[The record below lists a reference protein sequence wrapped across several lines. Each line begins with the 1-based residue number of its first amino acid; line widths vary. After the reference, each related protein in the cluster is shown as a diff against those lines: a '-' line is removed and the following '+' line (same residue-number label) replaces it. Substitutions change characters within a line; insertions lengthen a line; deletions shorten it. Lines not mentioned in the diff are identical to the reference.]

1 MTPIFES
8 SNFIESRMGFD
19 PIAWKRNGDVFSAWK
34 NKLLGENI
42 STEIERCIMTHTH
55 GSTGELSPPDGG
67 AFNMVFRMKFSDT
80 ESAVMR
86 LPKPGF
92 CVFPEEKVKIEV
104 AVMRFLQKHTKF
116 QYLMSSIAG
125 LLKKAL
131 DNWSDCN
138 LADALKTPNLDDK
151 RPILDPNIPED
162 RLRSVY
168 SEIAKVLLE
177 LGKHSFNEIGSI
189 SNSGYDEL
197 VDNWTVTHRPLT
209 MNMNRLVQLGN
220 FPPHLL
226 PQDTFKSAS
235 EYFLALAEMHMTHLY
250 MQPKGAIVSAED
262 CRRKYIARCLFRKLA
277 RENRLCRYDKGP
289 FKLFCDDLRPS
300 NILANS
306 NDNFN
311 IAGAIDWE
319 FSYAAPAEF
328 LYTPPTWLVL
338 ERPEAWSQGLDD
350 WAESYEK
357 RLPIF
362 LEELVKQET
371 SAINN
376 GSLSENEKIAER
388 MKESWKSGDFWVNYA
403 ARRSWAFDMVFW
415 AKIDRRFFGK
425 GGLKDRY
432 DLLTREER
440 NRMEEFVQRKLA
452 QMQESEST

>member
-1 MTPIFES
+1 
-8 SNFIESRMGFD
+8 MGFD

-55 GSTGELSPPDGG
+55 GSTGKLSPPDGG

-104 AVMRFLQKHTKF
+104 AVMRFLQTHTNIPVPRVFHCGTIQESPGKLGPF
-116 QYLMSSIAG
+116 VIMEYI
-125 LLKKAL
+125 K
-131 DNWSDCN
+131 SDCN

-151 RPILDPNIPED
+151 RPILDPNISEG

-177 LGKHSFNEIGSI
+177 LAKHSFNEIGSM
-189 SNSGYDEL
+189 SNSGNDEL
-197 VDNWTVTHRPLT
+197 VDDWTVTHRPLT

-250 MQPKGAIVSAED
+250 MQPKGAIVSAAD

-306 NDNFN
+306 NDNFS
-311 IAGAIDWE
+311 ISGAIDWE

-328 LYTPPTWLVL
+328 VYTPPTWLVL

-350 WAESYEK
+350 WAESFEK

-362 LEELVKQET
+362 LEELIKQET
-371 SAINN
+371 SAINH
-376 GSLSENEKIAER
+376 GSLSENDRIAER
-388 MKESWKSGDFWVNYA
+388 MKESWESGDFWVNYA

-415 AKIDRRFFGK
+415 AKVDQRFFGQ
-425 GGLKDRY
+425 GSLEDRF
-432 DLLTREER
+432 DLLTSEER
-440 NRMEEFVQRKLA
+440 NQMGEFVQRKLA
-452 QMQESEST
+452 QMKETEST